1 MDRDSVLAV
10 NEVPQK
16 VLVVFFHARKIRDP
30 PPAGV
35 AIRIVLE
42 VEPIAVFG
50 IRVRD
55 GLLKIPAPASHVG
68 KHAVQ
73 NHPHPPCVRLR
84 AQRPEIVLRSQHR
97 VNAPIVA
104 RVVPVRRKR
113 EEDRVQIQ
121 KLHAKLL
128 QIGKLFAYAVQIA
141 AVKVVVPDLAVRIRQ
156 IHGHIMLVLMHP
168 IGLEFLFAVAAPRL
182 IEPVGENLIHDCALC
197 VLRRG
202 VPFLHAA
209 DLPQVARLD
218 IRVVSLL
225 HEPEGLV
232 LRCNE
237 KIVEIKARS
246 FKRKFPAPRLVERI
260 FLRLSKRRAK
270 CLRYAVV
277 LQKPHLGSHRPARD
291 RDIHPQAAVFSRPQR
306 PKRGLELG

>member
-1 MDRDSVLAV
+1 M
-10 NEVPQK
+10 
-16 VLVVFFHARKIRDP
+16 
-30 PPAGV
+30 
-35 AIRIVLE
+35 
-42 VEPIAVFG
+42 
-50 IRVRD
+50 
-55 GLLKIPAPASHVG
+55 
-68 KHAVQ
+68 
-73 NHPHPPCVRLR
+73 RLR

-97 VNAPIVA
+97 VDAPIVA

-156 IHGHIMLVLMHP
+156 IHGHIMLVFMHP
-168 IGLEFLFAVAAPRL
+168 IGLKLLFAVAAPRL

-197 VLRRG
+197 VLRRR

-209 DLPQVARLD
+209 HLPQIARLD

-237 KIVEIKARS
+237 KIVEIKTRG
-246 FKRKFPAPRLVERI
+246 FEGNLPAPRLVERI
-260 FLRLSKRRAK
+260 FLRLPKRRAER
-270 CLRYAVV
+270 LRHAV
-277 LQKPHLGSHRPARD
+277 LPQKPHLGSHRPARD

-306 PKRGLELG
+306 PERGLELG

>member
-1 MDRDSVLAV
+1 M
-10 NEVPQK
+10 
-16 VLVVFFHARKIRDP
+16 
-30 PPAGV
+30 
-35 AIRIVLE
+35 LE
-42 VEPIAVFG
+42 VEPVAVFG
-50 IRVRD
+50 VRVRD

-68 KHAVQ
+68 KHAIQ
-73 NHPHPPCVRLR
+73 DHLHLPRVRIFT
-84 AQRPEIVLRSQHR
+84 QRPEIVLRSQHR

-113 EEDRVQIQ
+113 EENRVQIQ

-128 QIGKLFAYAVQIA
+128 QIRKLLAYAVQIA

-156 IHGHIMLVLMHP
+156 IHGHIMLVFMHP

-197 VLRRG
+197 ILRRG
-202 VPFLHAA
+202 ISVLHAA
-209 DLPQVARLD
+209 HLPQVARLD
-218 IRVVSLL
+218 VCVVSLL
-225 HEPEGLV
+225 HEPECLV
-232 LRCNE
+232 LRCDE
-237 KIVEIKARS
+237 KIVEIKSRS

-260 FLRLSKRRAK
+260 SLRLPKRRTK

-306 PKRGLELG
+306 PEWGLELG